1 MEQKLK
7 CMEVC
12 EGCGCDPCDCGWG
25 NYINIKVKGE
35 NNISPVKKNNNRN
48 GNVEAGSGFC

>member
-25 NYINIKVKGE
+25 NYINIKVKSE
-35 NNISPVKKNNNRN
+35 NNISPIKKNNTRN
-48 GNVEAGSGFC
+48 GNAEAE

>member
-25 NYINIKVKGE
+25 NYINIKVVVKRATNE
-35 NNISPVKKNNNRN
+35 NYKKAITKNN
-48 GNVEAGSGFC
+48 